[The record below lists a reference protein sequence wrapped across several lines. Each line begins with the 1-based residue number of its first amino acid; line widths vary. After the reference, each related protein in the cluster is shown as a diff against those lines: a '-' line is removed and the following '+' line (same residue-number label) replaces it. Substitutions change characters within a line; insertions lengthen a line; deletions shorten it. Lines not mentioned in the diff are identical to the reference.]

1 MLGSLPGPGGW
12 TTLGDIAVPCIDDLI
27 LTKRWSMRDK
37 DVADI
42 RMLEALRASKGLV

>member
-1 MLGSLPGPGGW
+1 MAIP
-12 TTLGDIAVPCIDDLI
+12 IIDDLI

-42 RMLEALRASKGLV
+42 RLLEGLKRAKGGS